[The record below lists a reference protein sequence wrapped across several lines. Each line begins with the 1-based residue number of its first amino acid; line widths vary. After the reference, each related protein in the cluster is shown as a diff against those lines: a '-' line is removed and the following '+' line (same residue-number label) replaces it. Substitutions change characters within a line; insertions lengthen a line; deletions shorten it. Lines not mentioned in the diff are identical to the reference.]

1 MQLIGKMFEKIF
13 IQQLTDY
20 YPSQPFIQQISKT
33 GEINKRP
40 VLFVARDSCYIR
52 KN

>member
-20 YPSQPFIQQISKT
+20 YPSQAFYSANIK
-33 GEINKRP
+33 
-40 VLFVARDSCYIR
+40 AW
-52 KN
+52 

>member
-20 YPSQPFIQQISKT
+20 YHSPPFYSANIK
-33 GEINKRP
+33 
-40 VLFVARDSCYIR
+40 DW
-52 KN
+52 